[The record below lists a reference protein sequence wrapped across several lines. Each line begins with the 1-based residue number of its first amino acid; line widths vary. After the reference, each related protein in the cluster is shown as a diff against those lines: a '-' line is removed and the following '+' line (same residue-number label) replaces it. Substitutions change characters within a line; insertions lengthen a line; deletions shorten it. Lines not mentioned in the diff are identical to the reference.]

1 MPSTETNT
9 PHAPQNPVQHVKQSA
24 ATAVAAAAEK
34 AAADGV
40 LPSAQLSPFVAEI
53 PGDLSHGDV
62 AVNAA
67 LVSAKALRL
76 PPRKIGEALLAH
88 LDLENTPFEK
98 AEIAGPGFL
107 NFFLK
112 PAFFANRVRQV
123 LQNGEDYGR
132 TDEGGGKRIN
142 VEFVSAN
149 PTGPMHLGNARGGA
163 IGDCLAAALDWAG
176 YEVSREFYINDA
188 GNQIEK
194 FGHSLSARYLQHYKG
209 EEAVPFPEDGYK
221 GGDIA
226 ESARAYIAEHGD
238 DLLELPEEQRSH
250 RLISYALPRN
260 IENMKAALEKYRIYY
275 DTWFSEKSLHDSG
288 AVMEAVK
295 LLGERGHTYEKD
307 GAIWYKATAFG
318 ADKDEVLVR
327 QNGIPTYFAADIAYH
342 HNKLATRG
350 FDTAIDVWG
359 ADHHG
364 HVARMKASMDAVG
377 LSGDRLDVVLMQLV
391 NLMRD
396 GVPERMSK
404 RSGKAVT
411 LVDLLEEVP
420 VDAVRFLFN
429 MREPTSHMDFD
440 MGLALQESADNPVY
454 YVQYAH
460 ARVCSIEKALAAQNI
475 TFVGADKADLSLL
488 THPAENALIRELARF
503 PEEIAAAART
513 YDPARIPRYLVD
525 LATAFHK
532 FYSACRVLGASP
544 ELLQA
549 RLALCLATRQVLAN
563 GLGMLKVTAPQS
575 MQNLAANEQ

>member
-9 PHAPQNPVQHVKQSA
+9 VHAPQNPVQHVKQSA
-24 ATAVAAAAEK
+24 AAAVAAAAEK
-34 AAADGV
+34 AAAAGV

-98 AEIAGPGFL
+98 VEIAGPGFL

-123 LQNGEDYGR
+123 LQNGEGYGR

-288 AVMEAVK
+288 AVLEAVK
-295 LLGERGHTYEKD
+295 LLGERGYTYEKD

-460 ARVCSIEKALAAQNI
+460 ARICSIEKALAAQNI
-475 TFVGADKADLSLL
+475 PFVGVDKADLLLL

-532 FYSACRVLGASP
+532 FYSACRVLGAP
-544 ELLQA
+544 QELLQA

-575 MQNLAANEQ
+575 MQSLASNDQ